1 MYFRPFSETIL
12 NVSNCLCELGISLI
26 FILVSICLL
35 KVPDYFYGEI
45 DDLLVQ
51 IINAIM
57 ITQMAGSLLI
67 FLKTAIKI
75 IKNKRKAEIYPV
87 ISETENSTVVSTKKE
102 Y

>member
-1 MYFRPFSETIL
+1 
-12 NVSNCLCELGISLI
+12 
-26 FILVSICLL
+26 
-35 KVPDYFYGEI
+35 VPDYFYGEI

>member
-1 MYFRPFSETIL
+1 M
-12 NVSNCLCELGISLI
+12 
-26 FILVSICLL
+26 
-35 KVPDYFYGEI
+35 PDYFYGEI